1 LKQGKLNC
9 VRIACAK
16 KRSVCKTDPI
26 LQGILKTTRENG
38 FLNPDT
44 ILVLASGSPRRSE
57 LVGLTSL
64 PFQIY
69 PGKLDE
75 TQYPGE
81 QPAAYVLRLAEEKA
95 RAVAAQVDPGSFI
108 LAADTIVV
116 DGLDVLGKP
125 AGTVEAAQV
134 LRRLRG
140 RSHTVLTAIAL
151 YRASDGRLLVDLC
164 ETLVPM
170 REYSEAEIEAY
181 VASGDPLDKAG
192 SYAIQNRQFHPVERL
207 SGCYANVVGLP
218 LCHLARSLRKLGI
231 EPRTD
236 VPATCQTYLAYD
248 CPVFREILT
257 GHS

>member
-1 LKQGKLNC
+1 MKQGKLNC

-16 KRSVCKTDPI
+16 KRSVCKTGPI

-134 LRRLRG
+134 LSQEVTQCRPRPL
-140 RSHTVLTAIAL
+140 AL
-151 YRASDGRLLVDLC
+151 LGLEPPVGQPPRNI
-164 ETLVPM
+164 VPGEH
-170 REYSEAEIEAY
+170 R
-181 VASGDPLDKAG
+181 
-192 SYAIQNRQFHPVERL
+192 
-207 SGCYANVVGLP
+207 
-218 LCHLARSLRKLGI
+218 
-231 EPRTD
+231 
-236 VPATCQTYLAYD
+236 
-248 CPVFREILT
+248 
-257 GHS
+257 